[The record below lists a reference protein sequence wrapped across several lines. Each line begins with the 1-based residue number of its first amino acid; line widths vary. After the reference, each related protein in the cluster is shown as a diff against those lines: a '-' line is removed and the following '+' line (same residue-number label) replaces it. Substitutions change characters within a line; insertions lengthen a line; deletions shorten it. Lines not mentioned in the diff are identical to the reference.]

1 MDFINKLLPKIFLI
15 INIDLLSK
23 TMASKITIELKV
35 KLKKV

>member
-1 MDFINKLLPKIFLI
+1 MVFTNKLLQKIFLI

-23 TMASKITIELKV
+23 TMALKITIELKV